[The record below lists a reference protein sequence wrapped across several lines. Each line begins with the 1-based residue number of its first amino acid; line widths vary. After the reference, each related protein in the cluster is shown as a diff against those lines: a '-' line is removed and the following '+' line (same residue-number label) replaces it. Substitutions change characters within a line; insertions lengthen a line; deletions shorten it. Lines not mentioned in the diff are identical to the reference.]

1 MSIEEMMAISNDDA
15 VLIQDYDPSWP
26 DAFGKLAARIYAA
39 LGSLVVAVAH
49 IGSTAVP
56 GLAAKPII
64 DLDVVLASSTDLAEA
79 IRLLSGIG
87 YAHEGDLG
95 IAGREAFLS
104 PPDEPR
110 HHLYV
115 LSAGATELRRHLA
128 FRDALRVDNDLR
140 DRYAALK
147 RSLAER
153 YRNDRN
159 SYSEAKSAFIN
170 SIEIGLGKDDDHSV

>member
-1 MSIEEMMAISNDDA
+1 VTKKIPGLKSDDA
-15 VLIQDYDPSWP
+15 VLIQNYDPSWP
-26 DAFGKLAARIYAA
+26 ETFTKLAMRIRSA
-39 LGSLVVAVAH
+39 LGSLVLTVEH
-49 IGSTAVP
+49 IGSTSVP

-64 DLDVVLASSTDLAEA
+64 DVDVVLSSPADFAES
-79 IRLLSGIG
+79 IRLLSSIG

-104 PPDEPR
+104 PSDEPR

-115 LSAGATELRRHLA
+115 LSSGATELRRHLA
-128 FRDALRVDNDLR
+128 FRDALRADNGLR

-153 YRNDRN
+153 HRNDRN
-159 SYSEAKSAFIN
+159 SYSGAKSTFIN
-170 SIEIGLGKDDDHSV
+170 SIVIGMGKDDD